1 MVDHFTIYTNIKSL
15 YHKSETDKILLV
27 NYTSIKKNIM
37 TTKKK
42 NMCLRIVLDPNTF
55 ISNQQL
61 AWYTVHN
68 RHLLDFPSCPVDKN
82 SPVNLGETGSV
93 PRPGRFHI

>member
-1 MVDHFTIYTNIKSL
+1 MDVHWTYCDDHFTIYTNIKSL

-68 RHLLDFPSCPVDKN
+68 RHFLDEGQNLFPLN
-82 SPVNLGETGSV
+82 
-93 PRPGRFHI
+93 